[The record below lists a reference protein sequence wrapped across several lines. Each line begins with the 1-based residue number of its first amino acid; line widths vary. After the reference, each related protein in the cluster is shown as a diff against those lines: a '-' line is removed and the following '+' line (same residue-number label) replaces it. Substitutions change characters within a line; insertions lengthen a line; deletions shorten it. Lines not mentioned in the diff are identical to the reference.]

1 MAEKDF
7 AERTAALD
15 ALLGVGRCFDM
26 TGRDLTVGG
35 CAARLWVVN
44 GYAQED
50 VLERIIAAWQALST
64 LRDAPDAESFCRRY
78 VSACDAAVEYDRDRA
93 VMGVFAG
100 KTLTLEDDRFDY
112 GETRYQTYGLLGER
126 VVMVVW
132 TPRGDARHI
141 ISMRHCHDKETRK
154 VRERL
159 GGSG

>member
-1 MAEKDF
+1 MRITCDPGKRAGTLQERGLDF
-7 AERTAALD
+7 LD
-15 ALLGVGRCFDM
+15 AA
-26 TGRDLTVGG
+26 T
-35 CAARLWVVN
+35 
-44 GYAQED
+44 
-50 VLERIIAAWQALST
+50 
-64 LRDAPDAESFCRRY
+64 
-78 VSACDAAVEYDRDRA
+78 
-93 VMGVFAG
+93 VFAG

-159 GGSG
+159 DGSR